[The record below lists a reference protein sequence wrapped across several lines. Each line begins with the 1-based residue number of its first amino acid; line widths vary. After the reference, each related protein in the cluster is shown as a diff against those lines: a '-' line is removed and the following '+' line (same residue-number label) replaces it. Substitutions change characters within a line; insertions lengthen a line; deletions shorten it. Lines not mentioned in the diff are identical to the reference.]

1 MTLPREARVGIED
14 AEASQYLLGR
24 LAKMIEDVHVLA
36 YEPHVAR
43 DGQPRSRKQTWYLD
57 DVGLREAKDAL
68 RALLHQHSQSGLKAI
83 RMTLEAHVASFDS
96 LFSGPGA
103 DSTMRGTLLGDERG
117 NGAQKE
123 LTARIQN
130 QAKQKTLG
138 LYVPERS
145 EPQPKRVPGA

>member
-1 MTLPREARVGIED
+1 MTLPREARVCLD
-14 AEASQYLLGR
+14 DLEAITYLAGR
-24 LAKMIEDVHVLA
+24 LKKLFADVHVLA
-36 YEPHVAR
+36 YEPHVAG

-57 DVGLREAKDAL
+57 EVGLQEAKDAL
-68 RALLHQHSQSGLKAI
+68 RAVMHQHSSSGVKAV
-83 RMTLEAHVASFDS
+83 RSTLEAHVASFDA

-103 DSTMRGTLLGDERG
+103 DSTLRGTLLGDERG